1 MLESFIKADTLY
13 KADILSLMGCNEY
26 SFWEIVTD
34 TRNWYSHM
42 WKENEGDRTKKL
54 KSGDEMAIYFE
65 ILYCAVRLYL
75 TQKILK
81 VDIKNDYIKEYLYV
95 LHDWIV
101 EVNSLE
107 KNFKSNTYKNNESV
121 KLLKKK
127 LQEIM
132 R

>member
-1 MLESFIKADTLY
+1 
-13 KADILSLMGCNEY
+13 
-26 SFWEIVTD
+26 
-34 TRNWYSHM
+34 M

-101 EVNSLE
+101 KVNSLE